1 MNVSKN
7 IKFNLTSTTVVAE
20 PMDDSEAVSESALR
34 SLSVRKRAMPRPR
47 EDVVDLTVALPPL
60 LPAVPVPA
68 GEEVLE
74 EDEVVCR
81 ACFVMVMGEGGLG
94 LGV

>member
-1 MNVSKN
+1 M
-7 IKFNLTSTTVVAE
+7 VAE
-20 PMDDSEAVSESALR
+20 PTDDSEAVSESALR

-60 LPAVPVPA
+60 LPAVPVPVPA